1 MRLLV
6 LILTILLFSG
16 SSIADCREKD
26 CMTHEAEFVQQE
38 GGTSH
43 TFYYNKVFEI
53 GTNWYVIFDYPS
65 GKTNDTITFEFP
77 TGLTK
82 IHTYDP
88 EAETDSISFSGSSF
102 TKEEFDYP
110 VNITITGPEGIDGE
124 FTLYIH
130 INKPPSDDL
139 FYLWGGMT
147 VFWATIGAYV
157 LYISSKFTKLRDK

>member
-1 MRLLV
+1 MRLVV

-16 SSIADCREKD
+16 SSIADCREKG
-26 CMTHEAEFVQQE
+26 CMTHEDEFQQKN
-38 GGTSH
+38 GTLH

-65 GKTNDTITFEFP
+65 GKTNDTITFAFP
-77 TGLTK
+77 SGLTK
-82 IHTYDP
+82 TLTYDP
-88 EAETDSISFSGSSF
+88 ESETDSISFSGSSF

-110 VNITITGPEGIDGE
+110 LNITITGPEGIDGE

-130 INKPPSDDL
+130 INKPASDDL

-147 VFWATIGAYV
+147 VFWASIGAYV

>member
-1 MRLLV
+1 MRLVV

-16 SSIADCREKD
+16 SSIADCREKG
-26 CMTHEAEFVQQE
+26 CMTHEAEFQE
-38 GGTSH
+38 ESGTLH
-43 TFYYNKVFEI
+43 TFYYNKIFEI

-65 GKTNDTITFEFP
+65 GKTNDTITFDFP
-77 TGLTK
+77 SGLTK
-82 IHTYDP
+82 TLTYDP
-88 EAETDSISFSGSSF
+88 EKQTDSISFSGSSF

-130 INKPPSDDL
+130 INKPASDDL